1 MQLNAVELHY
11 NVHIY
16 CIDTSIE
23 RNPALQFQTFAK
35 LRRSTKQVES
45 AKIHQH
51 ASQSTVENLGLA
63 STCRSFCFRNWG
75 KRRAKSSKRR
85 LALENVTRPYSH
97 ATCSKHVQPICPTAW
112 LRPGILQR
120 RSARKSDQ
128 FKDDTICI
136 ICSSYESYSHE
147 RETNK
152 AFGLEGNL
160 KRKWRARSKGIL
172 KLTPWTL
179 FKLLAPEEKQKILS
193 SSVLDRCSSMGW
205 SVPSDTSVKILE
217 NLSCL
222 QVCLR
227 IYCKRCQEVLEIEAS
242 ENPKE
247 CNALNQVTPKQKL
260 GLEGIWTSACCHGC
274 RAKDSSVW

>member
-85 LALENVTRPYSH
+85 SALENVTRFYSH
-97 ATCSKHVQPICPTAW
+97 ATCSKHVNLSVLPLGLGQEFCKGDQQERATSSRTTRSVSFVHHMNHIRMRERPTRLLDW
-112 LRPGILQR
+112 
-120 RSARKSDQ
+120 
-128 FKDDTICI
+128 
-136 ICSSYESYSHE
+136 
-147 RETNK
+147 
-152 AFGLEGNL
+152 
-160 KRKWRARSKGIL
+160 KGISSGS
-172 KLTPWTL
+172 
-179 FKLLAPEEKQKILS
+179 EEPDPKES
-193 SSVLDRCSSMGW
+193 SS
-205 SVPSDTSVKILE
+205 
-217 NLSCL
+217 
-222 QVCLR
+222 
-227 IYCKRCQEVLEIEAS
+227 
-242 ENPKE
+242 
-247 CNALNQVTPKQKL
+247 
-260 GLEGIWTSACCHGC
+260 
-274 RAKDSSVW
+274 